1 MLRLH
6 VLHFGPEVIRPT
18 PLITTWHHVTICAV
32 PPLSFSASCTFI
44 DLFMHF
50 VNRLWALTLSSAG
63 LRYYAWPRLLD
74 DFYLGLGD
82 KPFPILNDNVPLR
95 SPRILNDPNTLDFDI
110 ISSASESTTIQL
122 LYSKNYHTFILS
134 TLSSLF

>member
-1 MLRLH
+1 
-6 VLHFGPEVIRPT
+6 
-18 PLITTWHHVTICAV
+18 
-32 PPLSFSASCTFI
+32 
-44 DLFMHF
+44 MHF

-63 LRYYAWPRLLD
+63 LRYYARPRLLD

-82 KPFPILNDNVPLR
+82 KPFPILNVPLR

-110 ISSASESTTIQL
+110 ISSASESTTIQGL